1 MRYMSPITN
10 IMHTSANRRSMLD
23 EDLSGPVCGTA
34 KCETTLNVKTDK
46 CEKPNNAKC
55 EKVTLN
61 VKKLR

>member
-1 MRYMSPITN
+1 MY
-10 IMHTSANRRSMLD
+10 
-23 EDLSGPVCGTA
+23 EDLPGPVCGTA